1 MIEID
6 GFPKMPA
13 HRLIGHRGVPSMAPE
28 NSLVGFKL
36 AAELGL
42 NWVEFDVQVT
52 QDNQLVIMHDDT
64 INRTTNGSGAV
75 HELTLKQLQTFSL
88 IYHNKV
94 TAFAIP
100 TLAETM
106 VLLDKYQ
113 VVANIELKLPEA
125 LRENEIAP
133 IRTKLLNAFVAYLDS
148 NWPKQLPLLSSF
160 DHTILI
166 QIRKIYPNLPLGFLV
181 EEPTENTINLAKQHS
196 PAAVHAAFKFLTF
209 EFMSLANQQNI
220 PVLTYT
226 VNALEKA
233 RELQEWG
240 VFGLFTDIGPTL
252 IAKS

>member
-64 INRTTNGSGAV
+64 LNRTTNGSGAV

-106 VLLDKYQ
+106 ILLDKYQ

-125 LRENEIAP
+125 LTENQLAP
-133 IRTKLLNAFVAYLDS
+133 IRTKLLNSFLAYLDLS
-148 NWPKQLPLLSSF
+148 WPKELPLVSSF
-160 DHTILI
+160 DHAILI
-166 QIRKIYPNLPLGFLV
+166 QIRKIHPALPLGFLV
-181 EEPTENTINLAKQHS
+181 EAPTESIINLAKQHI
-196 PAAVHAAFKFLTF
+196 PAAVHTAYQFLTS
-209 EFMSLANQQNI
+209 EFISLANQQNI
-220 PVLTYT
+220 PILTYT
-226 VNALEKA
+226 VNSSEKA
-233 RELQEWG
+233 QELLDSG
-240 VFGLFTDIGPTL
+240 VYGLFTDMSPTL
-252 IAKS
+252 LSKS